1 MFVCR
6 YVTFTHA
13 YIFLAC
19 KNKYLHTHMK
29 TCIGLFWDYN
39 YDIPKQ
45 FPPGSL
51 GGRRNVSLVLGE
63 LDRRINATKV
73 CVCVCVC
80 ICVCVC
86 VCMYVCVCVCV

>member
-1 MFVCR
+1 MNVCADLIRLMR
-6 YVTFTHA
+6 YVCVQICRIHTFIH
-13 YIFLAC
+13 FSGMH
-19 KNKYLHTHMK
+19 KHKYLHTHMQ

-73 CVCVCVC
+73 CVCV
-80 ICVCVC
+80 
-86 VCMYVCVCVCV
+86 